1 MMILSDLMN
10 NNNTS
15 QAITY
20 CFFSVLLT
28 QIDQSTII
36 KILQRGHL
44 VFILLNLN
52 SLSEKF
58 LLDHFDIQI
67 VSGGFLLR
75 DNP

>member
-1 MMILSDLMN
+1 MILSYLMN

-36 KILQRGHL
+36 KILHHL
-44 VFILLNLN
+44 LFILLNLN